1 MKKLNYGQPINQ
13 VQEEAVPTPAE
24 FKIRQ
29 QVRNETI
36 DELCQWLHSCLAQV
50 DPNSE
55 VYKACTAMVN
65 AMAGKKTSDTA
76 SLGTTVASDGSVIT
90 HYPLS
95 RK

>member
-1 MKKLNYGQPINQ
+1 MNFSDQRIQCMSKEEFAKL
-13 VQEEAVPTPAE
+13 
-24 FKIRQ
+24 
-29 QVRNETI
+29 VRNETI
-36 DELCQWLHSCLAQV
+36 DELTAWLHACIAQV

-65 AMAGKKTSDTA
+65 AMAGKKSSETS